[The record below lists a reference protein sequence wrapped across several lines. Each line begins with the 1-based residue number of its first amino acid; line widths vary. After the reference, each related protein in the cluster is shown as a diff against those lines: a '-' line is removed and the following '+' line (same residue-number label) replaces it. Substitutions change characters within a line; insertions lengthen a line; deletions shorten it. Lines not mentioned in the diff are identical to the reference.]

1 MAFYFASEK
10 NKREVNEDSYCQM
23 ELRINLEASIS
34 AMVVADGMGG
44 LAGGKFYSEAALELW
59 YQGLLDTMM
68 GENFRDCSL
77 YQQIEALAEFS
88 ENIFEKINR
97 KLYKKGL
104 DTGAKGGTT
113 LSSAIHFWDTWII
126 ANCGDSPVYGMKNG
140 ELSLLSEIQNVASQ
154 MVKKGTTKEG
164 TTLFYQNKNR
174 LTEYLGKRGEVHPCC
189 VRLPQEA
196 ADLILMGSD
205 GAFGNLSMEEI
216 KQILNAGRP
225 SQQMLTE
232 LFDQAK
238 ASGEDDNQTAIIFVR
253 EETMPT
259 EVLQEDLYQDLQ
271 LGDAFQDVVAPF
283 GSYTEIPEEK
293 QEFSLKDKLLRRH
306 FAGGK
311 ER

>member
-44 LAGGKFYSEAALELW
+44 LSGGKFYSEAALELW

-77 YQQIEALAEFS
+77 HQQIEALTEFS

-97 KLYKKGL
+97 QLYKKGL

-113 LSSAIHFWDTWII
+113 LSTAIHFWDTWII
-126 ANCGDSPVYGMKNG
+126 ANCGDSPIYGMKNG
-140 ELSLLSEIQNVASQ
+140 ELSLLGEIQNVASQ

-189 VRLPQEA
+189 IRLPQEA

-205 GAFGNLSMEEI
+205 GAFGNLSMT
-216 KQILNAGRP
+216 QIEQIVGGQRP

-232 LFDQAK
+232 LFEQAK
-238 ASGEDDNQTAIIFVR
+238 ASGEDDNQTAIVFVR

-259 EVLQEDLYQDLQ
+259 EILQEDLYRDLQ
-271 LGDAFQDVVAPF
+271 LGDAFQDAVAPF
-283 GSYTEIPEEK
+283 CSYTEIPEEK
-293 QEFSLKDKLLRRH
+293 QERSFKDKLLRHRL
-306 FAGGK
+306 AGGK

>member
-44 LAGGKFYSEAALELW
+44 LSGGKFYSEAALELW

-77 YQQIEALAEFS
+77 HQQIEALTEFS

-97 KLYKKGL
+97 QLYKKGL

-113 LSSAIHFWDTWII
+113 LSTAIHFWDTWII

-140 ELSLLSEIQNVASQ
+140 ELSLLGEIQNVASQ

-189 VRLPQEA
+189 IRLPQEA
-196 ADLILMGSD
+196 ADLSLMGSD
-205 GAFGNLSMEEI
+205 GAFGNLSMT
-216 KQILNAGRP
+216 QIEQIVGGQRP

-232 LFDQAK
+232 LFEQAK
-238 ASGEDDNQTAIIFVR
+238 ASGEDDNQTAIVFVR

-259 EVLQEDLYQDLQ
+259 EILQEDLYRDLQ
-271 LGDAFQDVVAPF
+271 LGDAFQDAVAPF
-283 GSYTEIPEEK
+283 CSYTEIPEEK
-293 QEFSLKDKLLRRH
+293 QERSFKDKLLRHR

>member
-77 YQQIEALAEFS
+77 HQQIEVLMEFS

-97 KLYKKGL
+97 QLYKKGL

-113 LSSAIHFWDTWII
+113 LSAAIHFWDTWII

-140 ELSLLSEIQNVASQ
+140 ELSLLGEIQNVASQ

-164 TTLFYQNKNR
+164 STLFYQNKNR

-189 VRLPQEA
+189 IRLPQEA

-205 GAFGNLSMEEI
+205 GAFGNLSMKEI
-216 KQILNAGRP
+216 EQILNEQRP

-232 LFDQAK
+232 LFEQAK
-238 ASGEDDNQTAIIFVR
+238 ASGEDDNQTAIVFVR

-259 EVLQEDLYQDLQ
+259 EILQEDLYRDLQ
-271 LGDAFQDVVAPF
+271 LGDAFQNAVAPF
-283 GSYTEIPEEK
+283 CSYTEIPEEK
-293 QEFSLKDKLLRRH
+293 QEMSFKDKILRHR
-306 FAGGK
+306 FTGGK

>member
-10 NKREVNEDSYCQM
+10 NKREINEDSYCQM

-77 YQQIEALAEFS
+77 HQQIEALAEFS

-189 VRLPQEA
+189 VWLPQEA

-253 EETMPT
+253 EEIMPT

-271 LGDAFQDVVAPF
+271 LGDAFQDAVAPF

-293 QEFSLKDKLLRRH
+293 QELSLKDKLLRHR

>member
-1 MAFYFASEK
+1 MAFYFATEK

-59 YQGLLDTMM
+59 YRGLLDTMM

-77 YQQIEALAEFS
+77 HQQIEVLTEFS
-88 ENIFEKINR
+88 ENIFEKINGQ
-97 KLYKKGL
+97 LYKKGL

-113 LSSAIHFWDTWII
+113 LSTAIHFWDTWII
-126 ANCGDSPVYGMKNG
+126 ANCGDSPIYGMKNG

-189 VRLPQEA
+189 TRLSQEE
-196 ADLILMGSD
+196 ADMILMGSD
-205 GAFGNLSMEEI
+205 GAFGNLSMKEI
-216 KQILNAGRP
+216 ERILNIQKP
-225 SQQMLTE
+225 SQQMLME

-238 ASGEDDNQTAIIFVR
+238 ASGEDDNQTAIVFVR
-253 EETMPT
+253 EEKIPA
-259 EVLQEDLYQDLQ
+259 EILQEDLYQDLQ
-271 LGDAFQDVVAPF
+271 LGDAFEDAIAPF
-283 GSYTEIPEEK
+283 GSYTEIPEKK
-293 QEFSLKDKLLRRH
+293 QELSFKDKLLRHR
-306 FAGGK
+306 FTGGK
-311 ER
+311 EK

>member
-44 LAGGKFYSEAALELW
+44 LSGGKFYSEAALELW

-77 YQQIEALAEFS
+77 HQQIEALTEFS

-97 KLYKKGL
+97 QLYKKGL

-113 LSSAIHFWDTWII
+113 LSTAIHFWDTWII

-140 ELSLLSEIQNVASQ
+140 ELSLLGEIQNVASQ

-189 VRLPQEA
+189 IRLPQEA

-205 GAFGNLSMEEI
+205 GAFGNLSMT
-216 KQILNAGRP
+216 QIEQIVGGQRP

-232 LFDQAK
+232 LFEQAK
-238 ASGEDDNQTAIIFVR
+238 ASGEDDNQTAIVFVR
-253 EETMPT
+253 EETMLT
-259 EVLQEDLYQDLQ
+259 EILQEDLYRVLQ
-271 LGDAFQDVVAPF
+271 LGDAFQDAVAPF
-283 GSYTEIPEEK
+283 CSYTEIPEEK
-293 QEFSLKDKLLRRH
+293 QERSFKDKLLRHR